1 MEQTLGSQISARR
14 KQLGMTQ
21 EQLAEK
27 LSVTAQAVSKW
38 ENDQS
43 CPDITTLVKLADIFG
58 ISVDALL
65 GRASTQDIHEA
76 EVVENDSD
84 DDFDDDFDDSE
95 NDRSW
100 SFRYDNS
107 KRAGI
112 GFGLYILLVGGLWL
126 ASTMLELNV
135 GLWDIAWPLV
145 FFVFGIFGLWPRFS
159 FIRLGCV
166 LLGVYYLLNHFSL
179 LPFGLSGK
187 NLLLP
192 AFLIIFGLSV
202 LLDALKKPHKNKFSF
217 TYHGHNKDHRQNQ
230 VQIHS
235 DRFDYSAS
243 FGQATQRITM
253 EQLRYGSIST
263 SFGEYTVD
271 LTGVNRLTPDCLL
284 EISNSF
290 GELTLLVPK
299 YYLIKCNGST
309 AFADIHHVGSGDGSQ
324 GIIHVDA
331 SCSFG
336 EITIQYT

>member
-1 MEQTLGSQISARR
+1 MMTSMTTSMTPKTIAPGHFDTTIPNAQVSA
-14 KQLGMTQ
+14 
-21 EQLAEK
+21 
-27 LSVTAQAVSKW
+27 
-38 ENDQS
+38 
-43 CPDITTLVKLADIFG
+43 
-58 ISVDALL
+58 
-65 GRASTQDIHEA
+65 
-76 EVVENDSD
+76 SD
-84 DDFDDDFDDSE
+84 CTFF
-95 NDRSW
+95 W
-100 SFRYDNS
+100 WGPM
-107 KRAGI
+107 AGI
-112 GFGLYILLVGGLWL
+112 HHAGAECWSVGYCMAFGFLCIWYFWTLAQILIHSPWLRPVG
-126 ASTMLELNV
+126 
-135 GLWDIAWPLV
+135 
-145 FFVFGIFGLWPRFS
+145 
-159 FIRLGCV
+159 C
-166 LLGVYYLLNHFSL
+166 L
-179 LPFGLSGK
+179 LPAEPFFLIALRSERE